1 MKECA
6 MWVLVV
12 LLFVCVILSMFA
24 LNSAILKR
32 NRLETVI
39 AKLREKETLNEQ
51 EIELYMWAKKFN
63 WLTGE
68 LSA

>member
-1 MKECA
+1 